1 MINNK
6 KFTNYGTLF
15 LTTNPPL
22 IVFTAMNSEAR
33 ASSEWNAYQFRL
45 ARKEA
50 TDWLCYNEAVTMI
63 GHNY

>member
-1 MINNK
+1 MINNE

-22 IVFTAMNSEAR
+22 IVFTAMDSEAR
-33 ASSEWNAYQFRL
+33 ASSKWNACQSRL

-63 GHNY
+63 GHDY